1 MRFVALSATLGACA
15 LLLLNSYGSGIR
27 IPDGLGSPVAWP
39 AAVEA
44 LSGAARSSSSISTD
58 DIDRG
63 PARQPS
69 TALLD
74 ALSLERCDQLFVDGG
89 SNLGEAVDAFLAGTF
104 FTCATTGPDRIYR
117 TDWRSLSKPQRQA
130 RMAALASPRG
140 FCIRSFE
147 PAPALLPP
155 LRAREATLRAL
166 GIDVRFVHGALVNA
180 TTTASASASERR
192 EVVTYSGHPQ
202 GESLTSLFRFNDI
215 HLAPG
220 GLVKPQQLS
229 ARMVDVPTYTDDTE
243 CLSDCLS
250 DCLSAR
256 MVDVPTYTDVL

>member
-1 MRFVALSATLGACA
+1 MAGARFLALSATLGACA
-15 LLLLNSYGSGIR
+15 LLLLNSYGSGFR
-27 IPDGLGSPVAWP
+27 IPDGLGSPIAWP
-39 AAVEA
+39 AAEEGLTV
-44 LSGAARSSSSISTD
+44 AARSSSSSSSTL

-250 DCLSAR
+250 
-256 MVDVPTYTDVL
+256 